1 MQCDGEPLSFLPIV
15 AIVSA
20 APIGEAPCRV
30 QGWRYDAILAVQT
43 RDWNGA
49 AGKPS
54 PLNNG
59 AGPQL
64 YQP

>member
-1 MQCDGEPLSFLPIV
+1 MGSPLSFLAIV

-20 APIGEAPCRV
+20 DYRRCAVPGSS
-30 QGWRYDAILAVQT
+30 WRYGAILAVQT

-49 AGKPS
+49 DGRPS